1 LRKVA
6 RVRLTSGFE
15 VTAYIPG
22 IGHNIQEHSVVL
34 IRGGRVKDLP
44 GCRYHVVRGTLD
56 AGGAKDRKNGRSKY
70 GGKKPN
76 SALRKVA
83 RVRLTS
89 GFEVTAYIP
98 GIGHNIQEHSVV
110 LIRGG
115 RVKDL
120 PGCRYHVVR
129 GTLDAGG
136 AKDRRN
142 GRSKY
147 GGKKPK
153 G

>member
-1 LRKVA
+1 MPTIQQLVRFERTVNKKKTKSPALQSCPQRRGVCTRVYTTTPKKPNSALRKVA

-70 GGKKPN
+70 GGKKP
-76 SALRKVA
+76 
-83 RVRLTS
+83 
-89 GFEVTAYIP
+89 
-98 GIGHNIQEHSVV
+98 
-110 LIRGG
+110 
-115 RVKDL
+115 
-120 PGCRYHVVR
+120 
-129 GTLDAGG
+129 
-136 AKDRRN
+136 
-142 GRSKY
+142 
-147 GGKKPK
+147 K